1 METTGPLRKV
11 MILSLLVL
19 VFNTVVSHEP
29 FLGNP
34 GNLSTEGEFSD
45 IADERRKLPSWYN
58 TSVDAKLKHGA
69 VSSLSHSRWQTQ
81 MAFSKTVYSFQVKED
96 TVPGNVVGKVEAQFD
111 IPTPITYSVQEDDGE
126 SMFLLSPV
134 SGEFLLSR
142 SLDFET
148 QRFYIL
154 TVEVQQG
161 DSQVSSVRVY
171 FNVLDVN
178 DNPPVFSQNNFF
190 ASLLEDTGVRT
201 CFLSLNVSDK
211 DDGENGEVE
220 LVVLSGDELGM
231 FFLHSTGSLCLN
243 KELDRESQSSYN
255 LTVTANDCAWPV
267 SSQLT
272 STARVVVVV
281 EDTNDNAP
289 SFVSAGHVRIPE
301 DSALH
306 SVIMTVHA
314 EDKDAGSNAEVL
326 YFLSNSSGGAFSIDS
341 TSGETFL
348 EELLDREKTDTLHFT
363 VMATDMGSPQMA
375 TTMNFTVH
383 VEDVNDNDPVFS
395 QSNYSLFVKEDV
407 PRGTSLFQVK
417 AQDQDIGSN
426 GKVRYM
432 LSPAGPFVVDTVR
445 GVLSVMD
452 QLDREKDSNYTLII
466 TAADQGDA
474 PRSATI
480 AINFTVLD
488 VNDCTPL
495 FSPETLILH
504 VKENEE
510 DPSELT
516 HQVSALDEDLGINSQ
531 LNYFMHKEN
540 RDGLFSVTTNGVFKI
555 LHSLDKEKESFYTV
569 IITAVDSGFPPLT
582 GTLTIHIIVD
592 DVNDN
597 HPEFSEEVYNTIVSE
612 DSPIGTVFA
621 MISAFDADE
630 GTSGEVRY
638 FTENHNAP
646 FAIEETSGELFTT
659 DFLDRESVAFY
670 TLTVIGTD
678 MHSTQPLLSSVLVT
692 VLVGDINDYW
702 PQFLDSPF
710 VAYVPIELPP
720 GSVVCAVRAI
730 DGDTDMNAELHYS
743 LYGQNSD
750 LFSIDPSSGTV
761 FTSSSLMT
769 DDIIINVYV
778 EDAGENPKFDITTI
792 SVRFQNISDFPEM
805 NVNILSYSL
814 FEDEPVGTVVA
825 VISAASIRAEPVS
838 FYLASGNFEDM
849 FHVDQLGGVLTV
861 ENPLDYESKK
871 VFSLLI
877 EARDSGSPPFSS
889 FLEIHINI
897 TDVND
902 NFPQFNEAEYRCEV
916 YENSP
921 PSGVCDVLAIDADS
935 PNYSTVWY
943 NITEGNIDESFTL
956 DPESGLVS
964 TIVSLDR
971 ESIPFFNL
979 TVEAAE
985 PDHPLHTDQATRSQK
1000 MLL

>member
-1 METTGPLRKV
+1 
-11 MILSLLVL
+11 
-19 VFNTVVSHEP
+19 
-29 FLGNP
+29 
-34 GNLSTEGEFSD
+34 
-45 IADERRKLPSWYN
+45 
-58 TSVDAKLKHGA
+58 
-69 VSSLSHSRWQTQ
+69 SSPSHSRWQTQ

-96 TVPGNVVGKVEAQFD
+96 TVVGKVEAQFD

-211 DDGENGEVE
+211 DDGEVE
-220 LVVLSGDELGM
+220 LVVVSGDELGT
-231 FFLHSTGSLCLN
+231 FFLDSTGSLYLN
-243 KELDRESQSSYN
+243 KELDRESQASYN

-272 STARVVVVV
+272 STAHVVVVV
-281 EDTNDNAP
+281 KDTNDNAP
-289 SFVSAGHVRIPE
+289 SFVSAGHVFIPE

-326 YFLSNSSGGAFSIDS
+326 YFLSNSSGGAFSIDN

-426 GKVRYM
+426 GKVRYV
-432 LSPAGPFVVDTVR
+432 LSPAGPFVVDTIR

-480 AINFTVLD
+480 AIDFTVLD
-488 VNDCTPL
+488 VNDCTPR
-495 FSPETLILH
+495 FSPETLIIH

-516 HQVSALDEDLGINSQ
+516 HQ
-531 LNYFMHKEN
+531 
-540 RDGLFSVTTNGVFKI
+540 
-555 LHSLDKEKESFYTV
+555 
-569 IITAVDSGFPPLT
+569 
-582 GTLTIHIIVD
+582 
-592 DVNDN
+592 
-597 HPEFSEEVYNTIVSE
+597 
-612 DSPIGTVFA
+612 
-621 MISAFDADE
+621 
-630 GTSGEVRY
+630 
-638 FTENHNAP
+638 
-646 FAIEETSGELFTT
+646 
-659 DFLDRESVAFY
+659 
-670 TLTVIGTD
+670 
-678 MHSTQPLLSSVLVT
+678 
-692 VLVGDINDYW
+692 
-702 PQFLDSPF
+702 
-710 VAYVPIELPP
+710 
-720 GSVVCAVRAI
+720 
-730 DGDTDMNAELHYS
+730 
-743 LYGQNSD
+743 
-750 LFSIDPSSGTV
+750 
-761 FTSSSLMT
+761 
-769 DDIIINVYV
+769 
-778 EDAGENPKFDITTI
+778 
-792 SVRFQNISDFPEM
+792 
-805 NVNILSYSL
+805 
-814 FEDEPVGTVVA
+814 
-825 VISAASIRAEPVS
+825 
-838 FYLASGNFEDM
+838 
-849 FHVDQLGGVLTV
+849 
-861 ENPLDYESKK
+861 
-871 VFSLLI
+871 
-877 EARDSGSPPFSS
+877 
-889 FLEIHINI
+889 
-897 TDVND
+897 
-902 NFPQFNEAEYRCEV
+902 
-916 YENSP
+916 
-921 PSGVCDVLAIDADS
+921 
-935 PNYSTVWY
+935 
-943 NITEGNIDESFTL
+943 
-956 DPESGLVS
+956 
-964 TIVSLDR
+964 
-971 ESIPFFNL
+971 
-979 TVEAAE
+979 
-985 PDHPLHTDQATRSQK
+985 
-1000 MLL
+1000 